1 VKGGS
6 ETKEKAGSVRL
17 EVDGGGD
24 VVMGDAEVD
33 GEGQKDGP
41 QEMTVQERTDGEKN
55 KKKRKNKKKKRK
67 AADGK
72 AEVEV

>member
-1 VKGGS
+1 
-6 ETKEKAGSVRL
+6 L

-33 GEGQKDGP
+33 GEGQKDQP
-41 QEMTVQERTDGEKN
+41 QEMTVQERTDGGEKN
-55 KKKRKNKKKKRK
+55 RKKRKNKKKKRK

-72 AEVEV
+72 TEVEV